1 MGKIKIILA
10 DNHRIFVEGISSLL
24 KEDDEVELLDFAY
37 DGYDLMNLLT
47 ILHPDVI
54 LLDINMPRLSGLEAA
69 VEIRKKYPAIKI
81 ILLTNYNVEPL
92 IKKARQIGIDAY
104 LLKDCTRAELKQT
117 IRSVLNNGKIFPDIE
132 ELGAKDK
139 FIEEGFLKKINLTS
153 REIEILLLI
162 KKGDTNEDI
171 AKNLFLSI
179 NTVKTH
185 RKNIMQKLG
194 VSNLAGLLR
203 FIAEN
208 GI

>member
-24 KEDDEVELLDFAY
+24 KEDEEFELLDFAY

-81 ILLTNYNVEPL
+81 ILLTNYNIEPL
-92 IKKARQIGIDAY
+92 IQKARQIGVDAY
-104 LLKDCTRAELKQT
+104 LLKDCTRAELKQS
-117 IRSVLNNGKIFPDIE
+117 IHSVLNNGKIFPDTE

-139 FIEEGFLKKINLTS
+139 FIEEGFLKKINLTN
-153 REIEILLLI
+153 REVEILLLI
-162 KKGDTNEDI
+162 KKGDTNEGI
-171 AKNLFLSI
+171 AKKLFLSI

-203 FIAEN
+203 FIADN